1 MWVIG
6 QHTGGTRTIHFFF
19 FFGGGTAESEFMN
32 KCLWSVL
39 IRMLMFCGL
48 LVAGVGVC
56 ARLRDSV
63 TSIGLILVP

>member
-1 MWVIG
+1 
-6 QHTGGTRTIHFFF
+6 
-19 FFGGGTAESEFMN
+19 MN